1 MSQISKKELE
11 LIEYVRLEINNTSNF
26 NMNFSSTGARKIYE
40 LVKILLHPEPQ
51 KVICEMCRKESKTWI
66 CPCKICTSQDDL

>member
-51 KVICEMCRKESKTWI
+51 KIICRMCGEESEDRV
-66 CPCKICTSQDDL
+66 CPCEICTSQDDL